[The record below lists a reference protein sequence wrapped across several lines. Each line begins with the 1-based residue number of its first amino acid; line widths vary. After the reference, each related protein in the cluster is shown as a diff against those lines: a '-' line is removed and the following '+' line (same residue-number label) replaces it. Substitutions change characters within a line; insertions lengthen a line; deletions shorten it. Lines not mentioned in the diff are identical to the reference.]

1 MTNITLS
8 VDQEVLKQACILAL
22 QQGTS
27 VNAVIC
33 DFLKTILLAI
43 SVTSRK
49 LSIFLNKPNALNLIV
64 MVENGSERAV

>member
-27 VNAVIC
+27 VNAVIR

>member
-22 QQGTS
+22 QQGTY
-27 VNAVIC
+27 VNAVIR